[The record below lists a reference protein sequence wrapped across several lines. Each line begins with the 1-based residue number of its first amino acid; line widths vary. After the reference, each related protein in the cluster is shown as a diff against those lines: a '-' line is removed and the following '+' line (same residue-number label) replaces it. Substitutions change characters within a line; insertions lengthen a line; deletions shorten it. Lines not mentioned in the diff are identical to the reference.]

1 MRKISANQRD
11 RLRNRLAGFLPG
23 GILSLLLLLFMT
35 RLLLAETVIKFA
47 TVAPRNST
55 WMNIMEELDR
65 EIRERTGDGVRFKI
79 YPGGVQGDERDVI
92 RKIRFGQLHGG
103 GFTGLGLG
111 LIQPQARVLDLPYL
125 FRDSE
130 EADVVLEGLFDEFA
144 QLFAE
149 KEFLLLGW
157 AEVGFVHFFTVEP
170 MRSIEDL
177 RKQKMWIWE
186 GDPLAS
192 AYFRELDLKPIPLSL
207 PDVLTSFQTGL
218 INGAYA
224 SPYGA
229 SVLQWQTRVNY
240 VSDRPMADA
249 SGAVLISM
257 RTWNKLEP
265 AEQEVLREVGRRRL
279 RELTLASRRDNA
291 AALAAFRQA
300 GIELMAARSPDEQAK
315 FEELGR
321 RVQDKLAG
329 DLYDAAL
336 LERVRGL
343 VAGLRSES
351 GD

>member
-1 MRKISANQRD
+1 
-11 RLRNRLAGFLPG
+11 
-23 GILSLLLLLFMT
+23 
-35 RLLLAETVIKFA
+35 
-47 TVAPRNST
+47 
-55 WMNIMEELDR
+55 
-65 EIRERTGDGVRFKI
+65 
-79 YPGGVQGDERDVI
+79 
-92 RKIRFGQLHGG
+92 
-103 GFTGLGLG
+103 
-111 LIQPQARVLDLPYL
+111 
-125 FRDSE
+125 
-130 EADVVLEGLFDEFA
+130 
-144 QLFAE
+144 
-149 KEFLLLGW
+149 
-157 AEVGFVHFFTVEP
+157 
-170 MRSIEDL
+170 
-177 RKQKMWIWE
+177 
-186 GDPLAS
+186 
-192 AYFRELDLKPIPLSL
+192 
-207 PDVLTSFQTGL
+207 
-218 INGAYA
+218 
-224 SPYGA
+224 
-229 SVLQWQTRVNY
+229 VLQWQTRVNY